1 MNRSFVP
8 SAFVIAAAALAI
20 TAGSAQ
26 AVFVQFNGVSP
37 SRSVSLS
44 KNSGGSYN
52 NYTVGRNNLTGNA
65 SNPEGLQGDFVGF
78 CIDINQS
85 ISSGNSYT
93 SFSVTPLANAP
104 IPSSAMG
111 ITKANY
117 IAEMWANEFT
127 GLNSSDKYAAFQVA
141 IWEIIN
147 DSGLSLTGGTFRAA
161 SGTVR
166 TLAQSFLS
174 KLDGIGTLAPV
185 YAIASP
191 YKQDFVVPAPGAA
204 GLALG
209 GLLLGVSRRRR
220 SR

>member
-1 MNRSFVP
+1 MSRSFVP
-8 SAFVIAAAALAI
+8 SAFVLAAAALAI
-20 TAGSAQ
+20 SAPTAE

-44 KNSGGSYN
+44 RNSGGSYS

-65 SNPEGLQGDFVGF
+65 SNPEGLKGSFVAF

-93 SFSVTPLANAP
+93 DFVVTPLASAP
-104 IPSSAMG
+104 IPGSAMG
-111 ITKANY
+111 ATKANS
-117 IAEMWANEFT
+117 IAELWANEFT
-127 GLNSSDKYAAFQVA
+127 GLNTADQYAAFQVA
-141 IWEIIN
+141 VWEIIN
-147 DSGLSLTGGTFRAA
+147 DTGLSLTGGIFRAA

-166 TLAQSFLS
+166 TLAQGFLS
-174 KLDGIGTLAPV
+174 KLDGVGPYAPV

-191 YKQDFVVPAPGAA
+191 TKQDFVVPAPGAA